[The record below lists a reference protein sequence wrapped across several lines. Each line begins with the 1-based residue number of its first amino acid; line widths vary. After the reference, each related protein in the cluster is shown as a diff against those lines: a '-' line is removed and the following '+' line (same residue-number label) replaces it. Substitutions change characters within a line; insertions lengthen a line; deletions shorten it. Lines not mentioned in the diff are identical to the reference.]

1 MKTIAVIAGVALLA
15 GVGLVRGQQPT
26 DPALNRLATEFAAA
40 FNAKDAKRITTFYTD
55 DGVIMPPDQG
65 MVRGRRDIEAYYAR
79 GFQQDVSDF
88 RLIPM
93 ESVISGEQAYEAG
106 TSRLTHRRGL
116 TSRAA
121 VGAATQTGKYLVVY
135 KRVGGAWKIAYDIF
149 NND

>member
-1 MKTIAVIAGVALLA
+1 MKTIAVVAGVALLA

-26 DPALNRLATEFAAA
+26 DPALNRLASEFAAA

-65 MVRGRRDIEAYYAR
+65 MVRGRRDIEAYYTR
-79 GFQQDVSDF
+79 DFQQDVSDF
-88 RLIPM
+88 RLIPI
-93 ESVISGEQAYEAG
+93 ESVVSGEQAFEAG

-116 TSRAA
+116 SSRAA

-135 KRVGGAWKIAYDIF
+135 KRVGGSWRIAYDIF

>member
-1 MKTIAVIAGVALLA
+1 MRMTAVVAGMALVAGLSL
-15 GVGLVRGQQPT
+15 VGGQQPT
-26 DPALNRLATEFAAA
+26 DPALNRLAAEFAAA
-40 FNAKDAKRITTFYTD
+40 FNAKDAKRITAFYTD

-79 GFQQDVSDF
+79 GFQQDVADF
-88 RLIPM
+88 RLVPI
-93 ESVISGEQAYEAG
+93 ESVISGEQAFEAG

-116 TSRAA
+116 SSRAA

-135 KRVGGAWKIAYDIF
+135 KREGGAWRIAYDIF